1 MWLIIVVMPAI
12 QGEFHI
18 DRADA
23 ALPYMLTMIGFAF
36 GNFIIGGFVDLYG
49 IVQVLIAAAVL
60 NAIGLAGAASAPSI
74 AMISGFQ
81 FLIGLGNAAT
91 FGPLIA
97 RFKRWGVGAAKLA
110 VFAADAR
117 PSTFNSLRGFIAGR
131 YRYLAAYRLGWR
143 QFISFKIRFDLY
155 EN

>member
-1 MWLIIVVMPAI
+1 MIQHDSKYSWFRLSVTLAIATIGNVGMWLIIVVMPAI
-12 QGEFHI
+12 QSEFHI

-23 ALPYMLTMIGFAF
+23 ALPYTLTMIGFAF
-36 GNFIIGGFVDLYG
+36 GNFIIGGFVDRYG

-97 RFKRWGVGAAKLA
+97 DV
-110 VFAADAR
+110 
-117 PSTFNSLRGFIAGR
+117 SH
-131 YRYLAAYRLGWR
+131 
-143 QFISFKIRFDLY
+143 
-155 EN
+155 

>member
-12 QGEFHI
+12 QSEFHI

-36 GNFIIGGFVDLYG
+36 GNFIIGGFVDRYG

-74 AMISGFQ
+74 AMISGSNF
-81 FLIGLGNAAT
+81 
-91 FGPLIA
+91 
-97 RFKRWGVGAAKLA
+97 
-110 VFAADAR
+110 
-117 PSTFNSLRGFIAGR
+117 
-131 YRYLAAYRLGWR
+131 
-143 QFISFKIRFDLY
+143 
-155 EN
+155 